1 MIGHQEGRGD
11 DMGISGKVVSP
22 ALEFLKEMGITV
34 ERQVK
39 NCWCLPGARQW
50 EPTIMT
56 MAMGRECRVKG
67 EKNESEL

>member
-11 DMGISGKVVSP
+11 DMGIRGKVVSLV
-22 ALEFLKEMGITV
+22 LEFCEEMSIIV

-50 EPTIMT
+50 EPAIMT
-56 MAMGRECRVKG
+56 MGHGKG
-67 EKNESEL
+67 TQS